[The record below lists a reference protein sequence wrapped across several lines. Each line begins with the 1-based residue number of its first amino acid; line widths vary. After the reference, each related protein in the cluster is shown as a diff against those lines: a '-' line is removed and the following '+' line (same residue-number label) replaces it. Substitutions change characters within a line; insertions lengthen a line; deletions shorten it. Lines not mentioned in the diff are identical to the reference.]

1 MSNFDEILN
10 QGKKKEADLQTSES
24 TDKKDKKEWADEQK
38 RKRDSLFE
46 MIEVVCPTIV
56 SSTEEMSEFLTVQSR
71 FEKYSL
77 NNNILIYAQK
87 SDATKIKDFKG
98 WKEEGGSV
106 KKGSKGF
113 MILEPTS
120 YTKDGEKRIAFNPKT
135 MFDAS
140 DVAGITP
147 GQTVAYDKSML
158 IRALV
163 NDSPVDIKTV
173 QNYPTDKAVG
183 AYFDVKD
190 NCIYAKSGMNVNDIF
205 TSVSQ
210 ALACAE
216 MAKQTKEPF
225 RVSDHEFQARCVA
238 YVLAKKYGVPS
249 DQVNLY
255 SMPTRYA
262 GYDGEQ
268 IKKELLEIHG
278 SVKAITNRMNEILLE
293 RPKEQNKKRNDKE
306 AR

>member
-10 QGKKKEADLQTSES
+10 QGKKKETDVQVSES

-46 MIEVVCPTIV
+46 MIEAVCPTIV

-173 QNYPTDKAVG
+173 QNYPADKAVG

-216 MAKQTKEPF
+216 MAKQTNEPF

-238 YVLAKKYGVPS
+238 YVLAKKYGVPP

>member
-10 QGKKKEADLQTSES
+10 QGKKKEDVVQPAES
-24 TDKKDKKEWADEQK
+24 SDKKDKKEWADEQK

-46 MIEVVCPTIV
+46 MIEAVCPTIV

-120 YTKDGEKRIAFNPKT
+120 YIKDGEKRIAFNPKT

-173 QNYPTDKAVG
+173 QNYPADKTVG

-210 ALACAE
+210 ALACSE

-255 SMPTRYA
+255 SMPARYA

-268 IKKELLEIHG
+268 IKKELSEIHG
-278 SVKAITNRMNEILLE
+278 SVKAITNRMNEVLLE
-293 RPKEQNKKRNDKE
+293 RLKEQNKKRNDKE

>member
-10 QGKKKEADLQTSES
+10 QGKKKETNVQVSES

-46 MIEVVCPTIV
+46 MIEAVCPTIV

-147 GQTVAYDKSML
+147 GQTIAYDKSML

-173 QNYPTDKAVG
+173 QNYPADKAVG

-190 NCIYAKSGMNVNDIF
+190 NCIYAKSEMNVNDIF

-255 SMPTRYA
+255 SMPARYA

-268 IKKELLEIHG
+268 IKKELSEIHG

-293 RPKEQNKKRNDKE
+293 HPKEQNKKRNDKE

>member
-10 QGKKKEADLQTSES
+10 QGKKKEDDVQPAES
-24 TDKKDKKEWADEQK
+24 SDKKDKKEWADEQK
-38 RKRDSLFE
+38 RKRDSLFA
-46 MIEVVCPTIV
+46 MIEAVCPTIV

-173 QNYPTDKAVG
+173 QNYPADKAVG

-255 SMPTRYA
+255 SMPARYA

-268 IKKELLEIHG
+268 IKKELSEIHG

>member
-10 QGKKKEADLQTSES
+10 QGKKKEDVVQPAES
-24 TDKKDKKEWADEQK
+24 SDKKDKKEWADEQK

-46 MIEVVCPTIV
+46 MIEAVCPTIV

-120 YTKDGEKRIAFNPKT
+120 YIKDGEKRIAFNPKT

-147 GQTVAYDKSML
+147 GQTVAYDKSIL

-173 QNYPTDKAVG
+173 QNYPADKTVG

-210 ALACAE
+210 ALACSE

-255 SMPTRYA
+255 SMPARYA

-268 IKKELLEIHG
+268 IKKELSEIHG
-278 SVKAITNRMNEILLE
+278 SVKAITNRMNEVLLE
-293 RPKEQNKKRNDKE
+293 RLKEQNKKRNDKE

>member
-10 QGKKKEADLQTSES
+10 QGKKKETNVQVSES

-38 RKRDSLFE
+38 RKRDSLFA
-46 MIEVVCPTIV
+46 MIEAVCPTIV

-173 QNYPTDKAVG
+173 QNYPADKAVG

-255 SMPTRYA
+255 SMPARYA

-268 IKKELLEIHG
+268 IKKELSEIHG